1 MKRILFAALVV
12 ILLAV
17 PAQAA
22 LPLAFF
28 AKQIIQ
34 EIIKDFIQ
42 SELTA
47 LVRQSLGPCKSMLAD
62 MGMGAAGTIQSLVSG
77 ARGGLIPGV
86 PGLPGLPTMPTM
98 PTMPSMPSMPGL
110 PGALGAVPGGIP
122 TAPMD
127 SPEVR
132 RAMEQM
138 LGSQTIDPA
147 ARAQIAQIM
156 PGMQG
161 GIPGMGSATP
171 LSTDEVDEL
180 VTRLVVF
187 SKAMPDQPLPCSP
200 EELKLVFNMSASM
213 PMVSGPF
220 RMMLDQFRAIDPRLA
235 EVRETFAKMSPA
247 ERTEAVD
254 LMLADVPSMSAEQRK
269 QFGGFLQS
277 DLLGLP
283 ASVREQLAVRL
294 GSAR

>member
-1 MKRILFAALVV
+1 MKRILFAASIV

-34 EIIKDFIQ
+34 QVVKDFIQ

-62 MGMGAAGTIQSLVSG
+62 MGVGAAGTIQGLVSG
-77 ARGGLIPGV
+77 ARGMGGGAI
-86 PGLPGLPTMPTM
+86 PGLPGLP
-98 PTMPSMPSMPGL
+98 SL
-110 PGALGAVPGGIP
+110 PGALGAVPGGMP
-122 TAPMD
+122 MASMD
-127 SPEVR
+127 SPEIR
-132 RAMEQM
+132 RAMENM

-147 ARAQIAQIM
+147 TRAQMMQGM
-156 PGMQG
+156 QGGNLPGMQG
-161 GIPGMGSATP
+161 AIAGMQNATP
-171 LSTDEVDEL
+171 LSTEEVDEL
-180 VTRLVVF
+180 VTRLVAF
-187 SKAMPDQPLPCSP
+187 SEAVPDQPLPCSP
-200 EELKLVFNMSASM
+200 GELKLVFNMSASM

-235 EVRETFAKMSPA
+235 EVRETFAKMSSA
-247 ERTEAVD
+247 EQAEAVD
-254 LMLADVPSMSAEQRK
+254 LMLADAPSMSAEERK
-269 QFGGFLQS
+269 QFAGFLQS

-283 ASVREQLAVRL
+283 ATVRNELGARL
-294 GSAR
+294 GSPR

>member
-1 MKRILFAALVV
+1 MKRILVAASILT
-12 ILLAV
+12 LLAV

-34 EIIKDFIQ
+34 EIVKDFIQ

-62 MGMGAAGTIQSLVSG
+62 MGVGAAGTIQGLVSG
-77 ARGGLIPGV
+77 ARGMGGGAI
-86 PGLPGLPTMPTM
+86 PGLPGLP
-98 PTMPSMPSMPGL
+98 SL
-110 PGALGAVPGGIP
+110 PGALGAVPGGMP
-122 TAPMD
+122 MASMD

-132 RAMEQM
+132 RAMENM

-147 ARAQIAQIM
+147 TRAQMMQSM
-156 PGMQG
+156 QGGNLPGMQG
-161 GIPGMGSATP
+161 GIAGMQNATP
-171 LSTDEVDEL
+171 LSTEEVDEL
-180 VTRLVVF
+180 VTRLVAF
-187 SKAMPDQPLPCSP
+187 SEAVPDQPLPCSP
-200 EELKLVFNMSASM
+200 GELKLVFNMSASM

-235 EVRETFAKMSPA
+235 EARETFAKMSSA
-247 ERTEAVD
+247 EQAEAVD
-254 LMLADVPSMSAEQRK
+254 LMLADAPSMSAEQRK
-269 QFGGFLQS
+269 QFAGFLQS

-283 ASVREQLAVRL
+283 ATVRNELGARL
-294 GSAR
+294 GSPR

>member
-1 MKRILFAALVV
+1 MKRILVAASIL
-12 ILLAV
+12 ILLAA

-34 EIIKDFIQ
+34 EIVKDFIQ

-62 MGMGAAGTIQSLVSG
+62 MGVGAAGTIQGLVSG

-86 PGLPGLPTMPTM
+86 PGLPSMPT
-98 PTMPSMPSMPGL
+98 MPGL
-110 PGALGAVPGGIP
+110 PGALGAVPGGMP
-122 TAPMD
+122 MASMD

-132 RAMEQM
+132 RAMENM

-147 ARAQIAQIM
+147 TRAQMMQAMQGGNL

-161 GIPGMGSATP
+161 GIAGMQNATP
-171 LSTDEVDEL
+171 LSTEEVDEL
-180 VTRLVVF
+180 VTRLVAF
-187 SKAMPDQPLPCSP
+187 SEAVPDQPLPCSP
-200 EELKLVFNMSASM
+200 GELKLVFNMSASM

-235 EVRETFAKMSPA
+235 EARETFAKMSSA
-247 ERTEAVD
+247 EQAEAVD
-254 LMLADVPSMSAEQRK
+254 LMLADAPSMSAEQRK
-269 QFGGFLQS
+269 QFAGFLQS

-283 ASVREQLAVRL
+283 ATVRNELGARL
-294 GSAR
+294 GSPR